1 MAYDNNTV
9 DKIIPRFC
17 TKPVQNNFLSEK
29 NGKPHFE
36 DREFVEMIAPGLAK
50 SIPFEEVTEEHKRR
64 WPQQYDAFKR
74 GMEPTTE
81 GTPLE
86 EWSAITASTALNLRG
101 HNIKTVEQLAG
112 VSDAVLQ
119 DVGIGGRDMRERARN
134 FLEAAKGNAPVEA
147 LQAELTRAHDETAML
162 RQQIADLATR
172 LDSQETEKAKR
183 GPGRPPKTPQAEED

>member
-1 MAYDNNTV
+1 MAYDTNTI

-17 TKPVQNNFLSEK
+17 IKPIQNNFLSEK

-50 SIPFEEVTEEHKRR
+50 SIPFEEVNDDHIRR
-64 WPQQYDAFKR
+64 WPREYDAFKR

-86 EWSAITASTALNLRG
+86 EWSAITASTALNLRA

-134 FLEAAKGNAPVEA
+134 FLETAKGNAPVEA
-147 LQAELTRAHDETAML
+147 LQAALTRAQDETTDL
-162 RQQIADLATR
+162 RRQLGELAAR
-172 LDSQETEKAKR
+172 LDAQEDKKR
-183 GPGRPPKTPQAEED
+183 GPGRPPKPQPED